1 MNTLL
6 ILAIYI
12 MGVYTAYFQMQKW
25 AGYKVTDDDEHQV
38 LFVVSLVSWFV
49 YPIHWIVW
57 LYRKCMED

>member
-1 MNTLL
+1 
-6 ILAIYI
+6 

-25 AGYKVTDDDEHQV
+25 AGYKVTGDDEHQM